1 MDVFFDWRW
10 IIIKKI
16 CNDIWNK
23 VSNSMKKEFNS
34 EPIYNKKIL
43 KTKMKYNND
52 ETTDCHDKENP
63 KVGFNYTS
71 LTVILINFIL
81 MKEENYYPFV
91 FKKM

>member
-1 MDVFFDWRW
+1 
-10 IIIKKI
+10 
-16 CNDIWNK
+16 
-23 VSNSMKKEFNS
+23 MKKEFNS

-91 FKKM
+91 FKKKVNTLKKKIK